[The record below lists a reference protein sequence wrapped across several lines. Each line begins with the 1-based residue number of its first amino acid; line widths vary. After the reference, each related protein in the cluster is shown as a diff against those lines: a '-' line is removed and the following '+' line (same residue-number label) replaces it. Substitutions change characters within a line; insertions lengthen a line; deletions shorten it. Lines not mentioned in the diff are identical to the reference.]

1 MSTYP
6 PPPFPCMSKI
16 QFWHSGEI
24 IADQSRRVLAQEQ
37 YMCSYLHQERFEDTK
52 YVIRSNKWKKDRQY
66 NGENEEDRTTT
77 LHRKLKSEQYKP
89 YNIFL
94 FH

>member
-1 MSTYP
+1 MSIYP
-6 PPPFPCMSKI
+6 PPPFPYMSRI

-24 IADQSRRVLAQEQ
+24 SADQSRRVLAQEQ

-52 YVIRSNKWKKDRQY
+52 SVIRSNKSKNDRQY

-89 YNIFL
+89 YKIFL